1 MFLSFLSCSSVSSLK
16 IILMGNSWSSRSQ
29 VGNSLL
35 GQSQFNTEVEP
46 ETCLSFRGQL
56 MGKGLVIVN
65 TPNLLLPN
73 ISQFH
78 LMEHIERCMRL
89 SAPGP
94 HLFLLVLQP
103 ESFTED
109 HRDRLCRILEHI
121 SDQSFAHSLV
131 LKTPRETPGQN
142 PASLGALEAM
152 VRNCRGE
159 FLWRRTT
166 KLSDIWQFLEKTL
179 TENRGRRV
187 SSEKFEEQTS
197 MDPQVSSSAFRI
209 VLFGKSEEMK
219 TKLGNFLLGK
229 GREHFH
235 KTSSPKC
242 AAANGE
248 WRGYSLTVVKTPNFF
263 HMSER
268 KIKAEMKECVRLCDP
283 GPNVLLLLVKPSSFS
298 QRKSQS
304 LTAVLSLLGPEALQ
318 HSLVVKTHEQI
329 ESGPVKQLIRD
340 CDERQYNMHEDDQ
353 RALMRKVKA
362 TVHLN
367 KGVYLTFAGENMDPE
382 PGPHRRTLNLVL
394 CGTRDAEKA
403 LLAKA
408 VLGQTELHS
417 VSNPSDIIMNQ
428 GEVCGRWVSILE
440 MPSLYRKAQQEV
452 MEESF
457 RCVSLCDPEGVHA
470 FILVLPVGPL
480 TDEDKGELH
489 TIQDTFSSRVN
500 HFTMILFAVESDPA
514 APAVTGFIRE
524 SRGVQDL
531 CRSCRGR
538 YVVLNVKDRQK
549 IPELLRVVEK
559 NIMSEDEQ
567 HGYTAKIHANAQAEK
582 IWEKDKNIVHLE
594 EEVQNLKRKTNIS
607 RADEPPTPDTL
618 RIVLIGKTGCGK
630 SSSGNTI
637 LGREEFKAQAL
648 QKSVTKYCQK
658 GQSEVAGR
666 SVTVVDTP
674 GLFDTSLS
682 NEEVNEEMTK
692 CISLLAPGPHV
703 FLLVLQISRFTAEEK
718 DTLKLV
724 KRVFG
729 KTSEKFTIILF
740 TKGDSLEHHS
750 ISVEEYI
757 ENGDDHIK
765 NLIEDCGGRFH
776 VFNNYDKEG
785 KAQQVCG
792 LLEKIEQMVKKN
804 GGGCFTNEMLR
815 EAEAAIQK
823 EVDKILEQK
832 NEEMQKELQKIEK
845 QRDKEMKELQETM
858 EEQKAALASQREET
872 LKQLEQA
879 RVKMTNETERI
890 RKEKEKRDE
899 EDRKKKRE
907 EEKENQE
914 SEAKLKDLQEK
925 MDSTADLEKKSLLGQ
940 LKESARKEQ
949 ENRKKELKEY
959 WERRR
964 RENESRRKKAEMK
977 LKQLQMYYDQTKKTS
992 EQQTEQ
998 EDKKLGDLDEKYEK
1012 KAADIRKKFQEEAR
1026 EQAEEHNDFREK
1038 YTENF
1043 AGLMEEHREEIQN
1056 LERKHR
1062 MDMQENE
1069 EKRQRE
1075 YKLLDN
1081 LLVHKE
1087 ERLKEE
1093 LEHKDKQ
1100 LREMEELKNAQERE
1114 LKAMKDKYRNR
1125 CLIA

>member
-1 MFLSFLSCSSVSSLK
+1 
-16 IILMGNSWSSRSQ
+16 
-29 VGNSLL
+29 
-35 GQSQFNTEVEP
+35 
-46 ETCLSFRGQL
+46 

-197 MDPQVSSSAFRI
+197 MDPQVSR
-209 VLFGKSEEMK
+209 KSEEMK

-235 KTSSPKC
+235 KTSSPK
-242 AAANGE
+242 
-248 WRGYSLTVVKTPNFF
+248 
-263 HMSER
+263 
-268 KIKAEMKECVRLCDP
+268 
-283 GPNVLLLLVKPSSFS
+283 
-298 QRKSQS
+298 
-304 LTAVLSLLGPEALQ
+304 
-318 HSLVVKTHEQI
+318 
-329 ESGPVKQLIRD
+329 
-340 CDERQYNMHEDDQ
+340 
-353 RALMRKVKA
+353 
-362 TVHLN
+362 
-367 KGVYLTFAGENMDPE
+367 
-382 PGPHRRTLNLVL
+382 RTLNLVL

-403 LLAKA
+403 SLAKA

-500 HFTMILFAVESDPA
+500 DFTMILFAVESDPA
-514 APAVTGFIRE
+514 APAVTDFIRE

-531 CRSCRGR
+531 CRSCGGR

-658 GQSEVAGR
+658 AQSEVAGR

-832 NEEMQKELQKIEK
+832 NEEMQKELQQIEK

-879 RVKMTNETERI
+879 RVKMTNETER
-890 RKEKEKRDE
+890 
-899 EDRKKKRE
+899 
-907 EEKENQE
+907 NQE

-940 LKESARKEQ
+940 FKESMRKEQ

-1012 KAADIRKKFQEEAR
+1012 KAAD
-1026 EQAEEHNDFREK
+1026 
-1038 YTENF
+1038 
-1043 AGLMEEHREEIQN
+1043 
-1056 LERKHR
+1056 
-1062 MDMQENE
+1062 
-1069 EKRQRE
+1069 
-1075 YKLLDN
+1075 
-1081 LLVHKE
+1081 
-1087 ERLKEE
+1087 
-1093 LEHKDKQ
+1093 
-1100 LREMEELKNAQERE
+1100 
-1114 LKAMKDKYRNR
+1114 
-1125 CLIA
+1125 